1 MKTNREH
8 KLLDSF
14 QLRGTPGKL
23 PNKETAFILLLNL
36 GGEKKKR
43 LRTNI
48 LEPKTVEYTKKNQ
61 EKKEGKNGNLEKSRL
76 I

>member
-36 GGEKKKR
+36 GKKKKKKG
-43 LRTNI
+43 
-48 LEPKTVEYTKKNQ
+48 LEPIFWNQRLLNTHTKKNKRKKR
-61 EKKEGKNGNLEKSRL
+61 EKMA